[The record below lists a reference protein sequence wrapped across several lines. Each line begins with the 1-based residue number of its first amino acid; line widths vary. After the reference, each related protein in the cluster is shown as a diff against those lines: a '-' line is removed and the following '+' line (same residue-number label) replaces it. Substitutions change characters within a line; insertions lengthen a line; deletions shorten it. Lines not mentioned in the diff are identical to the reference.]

1 MSIRLA
7 YSFGNSVKLD
17 KYQMAVVASEFITVT
32 FPFKVN
38 FRLHQMFNSNL
49 IFAIVGSQL
58 STSMLPKRIPKF
70 YFFRFSILYLAEC
83 LSHTYVY
90 PLKKN
95 PEFFGELTL
104 APDAR

>member
-1 MSIRLA
+1 MALA
-7 YSFGNSVKLD
+7 
-17 KYQMAVVASEFITVT
+17 ASEFITVT

-70 YFFRFSILYLAEC
+70 YFFPFLHLISSGMSFSYLC
-83 LSHTYVY
+83 L
-90 PLKKN
+90 PIKK
-95 PEFFGELTL
+95 PPSFPELTL